1 MKRERLSY
9 EEEREMREEKKAE
22 KNVRRNRNGERRM
35 KNWFNV
41 EADLEEAA

>member
-1 MKRERLSY
+1 MNKPRLSY

-22 KNVRRNRNGERRM
+22 KNERRNRNGERRM